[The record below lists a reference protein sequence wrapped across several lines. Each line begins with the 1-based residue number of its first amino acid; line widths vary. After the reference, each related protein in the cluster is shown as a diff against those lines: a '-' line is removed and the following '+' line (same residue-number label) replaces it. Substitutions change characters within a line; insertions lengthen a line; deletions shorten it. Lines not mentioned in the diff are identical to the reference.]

1 MAVTKKLD
9 DKNQDNKIDIQLEN
23 TLKEIEKAYGKE
35 AIMRLGDRP
44 SLDIGSISTGSL
56 LLDNALGVNGYPKG
70 RIVEIFGPES
80 SGKTTLALQAI
91 AEVQKKGGKA
101 AFVDAEHAIDPEYAA
116 NLGVNID
123 DLILSQPDYGEQALD
138 IVEILAKGNAFDLIV
153 VDSVAALVPKV
164 ELEGTLTDQSVG
176 LQARMMSKA
185 LRKLAG
191 QLNKSN
197 CTVIFINQLREKVG
211 VLFGNPETTTG
222 GRALKFYASV
232 RLDIRKGEA
241 IKEGDQVIGNTVTIK
256 VVKNKVAPPY
266 KVVKLQM
273 LYGHGISHDH
283 ELVSLALGYGI
294 IKKMGSWFSY
304 GDIKLGQGVN
314 GVFKYF
320 NENPSDTKKIEDQVK
335 ENLLNGVVYDTKL
348 ML

>member
-1 MAVTKKLD
+1 MSVIKKNEENTKERND
-9 DKNQDNKIDIQLEN
+9 AALEV
-23 TLKEIEKAYGKE
+23 TLKEIEKVYGKE
-35 AIMRLGDRP
+35 AVMRLGDRP

-56 LLDNALGVNGYPKG
+56 LLNNALGVNGYPKG
-70 RIVEIFGPES
+70 RIIEIFGPES

-91 AEVQKKGGKA
+91 AEVQKAGGRA

-138 IVEILAKGNAFDLIV
+138 IVDMLAKGNAFDLIV
-153 VDSVAALVPKV
+153 VDSVAALVPKAEV
-164 ELEGTLTDQSVG
+164 DGEIGDQSVG
-176 LQARMMSKA
+176 IQARLMSKA

-197 CTVIFINQLREKVG
+197 CTVIFINQLRQKIG
-211 VLFGNPETTTG
+211 ILFGNPETTTG
-222 GRALKFYASV
+222 GTALKFYSSV
-232 RLDIRKGEA
+232 RLDIRRGET
-241 IKEGDQVIGNTVTIK
+241 IKEGDQIVGNMVTVK

-266 KVVKLQM
+266 KTVKLQM
-273 LYGHGISHDH
+273 VYGHGINH
-283 ELVSLALGYGI
+283 EFEVISLALGYGI

-304 GDIKLGQGVN
+304 GDVKLGQGLNNVS
-314 GVFKYF
+314 KYLI
-320 NENPSDTKKIEDQVK
+320 ENPSEAKKIEDQIQS
-335 ENLLNGVVYDTKL
+335 NLDNGVAYEPKL